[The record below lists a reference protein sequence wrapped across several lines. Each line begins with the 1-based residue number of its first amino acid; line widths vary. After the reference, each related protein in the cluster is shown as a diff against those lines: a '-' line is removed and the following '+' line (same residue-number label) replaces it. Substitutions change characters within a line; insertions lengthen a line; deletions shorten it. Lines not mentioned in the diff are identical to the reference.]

1 MMRASAVAGG
11 FYPDDPAELKKMMKS
26 YLDAASPPELEGKL
40 KGLIV
45 PHAGYIYSGP
55 VAAYA
60 YKLLKKERPGKI
72 VLIGPSHYAYFRGLA
87 ESGHEEWETPL
98 GRVKTF
104 SLGGMHTY
112 PAAHGPEHS
121 LEVQLP
127 FMQLVLKDFTVA
139 PVLTGDIPPQEGA
152 EVLDK
157 GHFLLVSSDLSHYQP
172 YTDAVERDKR
182 TIGLI
187 ESLDIDGFLTQ
198 GDACGKTGIAI
209 AMAIAK
215 KHGWSIRLLH
225 YANSGDTAGPK
236 TGVVGYAAMAMTEG

>member
-1 MMRASAVAGG
+1 MMRKPVVAGG
-11 FYPDDPAELKKMMKS
+11 FYPADPDELKKMMER
-26 YLDAASPPELEGKL
+26 YIDEAPPPKIKGKL

-60 YKLLKKERPGKI
+60 YKLLKEENPGKI

-98 GRVKTF
+98 GKVKTF

-112 PAAHGPEHS
+112 PAAHDPEHS

-127 FMQLVLKDFTVA
+127 FLQLVLKDFTVA
-139 PVLTGDIPPQEGA
+139 PILTGDVSPSEGA
-152 EVLDK
+152 GLLDK

-187 ESLDIDGFLTQ
+187 ESLDVDGFLGQ
-198 GDACGKTGIAI
+198 GDACGKAGIAI
-209 AMAIAK
+209 AMAMAK
-215 KHGWSIRLLH
+215 KHGWRIRLLH

-236 TGVVGYAAMAMTEG
+236 TGVVGYAAMAIEG